1 MPIADPAQAYRKKVR
16 SYIDR
21 GFAKTGEFDRYIK
34 AALEQDR
41 IQINQLSKS
50 ELSTNVAETT
60 VNSLLQPIRQRLENL
75 KSYRQA
81 FREHLEEETLEESR
95 DSLKVW
101 REIVLKLTDADVEDI
116 EREGQQQSGT
126 RKTRENKLHREN
138 LGNDVSLDLVAI
150 PAGSFQMGS
159 TEYGDEQPVHQVT
172 IAPFFLGKYPVTQA
186 QWEAVAAFPKVN
198 LDLNPE
204 PSYFEGNDRPVET
217 VSWWDVME
225 FCDRLTRKTKH
236 TYRLPSEAEWEYA
249 CRAGTT
255 TPFHFG
261 ETIATDLA
269 NYDGN
274 FTYGSG
280 VKGEYRKQTTPVG
293 SFNVANVFGL
303 YDMHGNV
310 REWCA
315 DHWHKNYEGAPI
327 DGSAWLTDNKDAK
340 RLMRGG
346 SWGDN
351 PVVCRSAFRYYYD
364 PGVRDLDLGFRV
376 VCVLA

>member
-1 MPIADPAQAYRKKVR
+1 M
-16 SYIDR
+16 
-21 GFAKTGEFDRYIK
+21 
-34 AALEQDR
+34 
-41 IQINQLSKS
+41 
-50 ELSTNVAETT
+50 
-60 VNSLLQPIRQRLENL
+60 
-75 KSYRQA
+75 
-81 FREHLEEETLEESR
+81 
-95 DSLKVW
+95 
-101 REIVLKLTDADVEDI
+101 